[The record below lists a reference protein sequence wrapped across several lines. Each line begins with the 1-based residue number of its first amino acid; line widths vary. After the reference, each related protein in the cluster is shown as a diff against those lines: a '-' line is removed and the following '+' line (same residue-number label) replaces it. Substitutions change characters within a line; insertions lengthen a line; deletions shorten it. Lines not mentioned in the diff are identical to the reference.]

1 MDIGSVEV
9 IYTFSYI
16 QIIINEQSYLV
27 TMQIFAL
34 LLEPVQ
40 DQSNFISKYFYSIIC
55 GCRTCGHRGPTL
67 SSPTHK
73 HKAVPT
79 FNYVIFYNANVILQ
93 FSGPG
98 YFFHVIYQFTPKYFR
113 SCVLFESVFQI
124 FTLISILITNII
136 LSYKAT
142 RLFRSSQL
150 LSADPLT
157 TSSRQTITSSVN
169 KYSFASFLVPMLH
182 VSYVFQLK
190 SPSSL
195 LISANGDSSLLHNIL
210 KSKGKALLMS
220 PPI

>member
-1 MDIGSVEV
+1 M
-9 IYTFSYI
+9 
-16 QIIINEQSYLV
+16 
-27 TMQIFAL
+27 
-34 LLEPVQ
+34 
-40 DQSNFISKYFYSIIC
+40 
-55 GCRTCGHRGPTL
+55 CGHRGPTL

-113 SCVLFESVFQI
+113 SCVLFESVFQV
-124 FTLISILITNII
+124 FTLIAVLITNII

-142 RLFRSSQL
+142 RLVHSSQL
-150 LSADPLT
+150 LSAGALT
-157 TSSRQTITSSVN
+157 TSSRQTIMSSVN
-169 KYSFASFLVPMLH
+169 KYSFASFLVLMLH
-182 VSYVFQLK
+182 VSYIFQLV
-190 SPSSL
+190 SSL
-195 LISANGDSSLLHNIL
+195 LLSANGDSSLLHTIL